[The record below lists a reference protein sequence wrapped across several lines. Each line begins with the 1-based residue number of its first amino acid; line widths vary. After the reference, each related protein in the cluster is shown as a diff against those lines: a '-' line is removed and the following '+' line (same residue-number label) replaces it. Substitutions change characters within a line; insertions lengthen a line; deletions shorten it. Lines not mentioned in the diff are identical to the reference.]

1 MKILPNKY
9 FSGLHAATFSQIVK
23 PFLQE
28 NDPFLI
34 QTIQKDSSREEVLQ
48 TICLTWMMC
57 LFSQN
62 VPPALSFPLLDLLIS
77 FGAWSMVPISAGIL
91 QYNRQII
98 MNLQNADIMDE
109 IIQIINRYTTIEN
122 AQGMITFIYELCL
135 RCNIHQILEW
145 YEQYHHQISDSS
157 GDQMITR
164 GDGQDGI
171 VSMLRKDG
179 STASPYKLHLRFLT
193 EEIERV
199 RGVDGRRGRD
209 SMGSPSS
216 SSSSQH
222 CTPENPNHIPSFSD
236 YNTLLGDEEDLDYE
250 MAMDYE
256 NQENELRLSFI
267 EESNSRSNSFVENAV
282 PTECMEEPSPL
293 SVIEEKG
300 EKEYDD
306 QTSYSSTSISN
317 FTQVSKRSVTEQ
329 IVGMVSSLTEQ
340 HVYLNTNVDNT
351 IAVGDEIFYLYNFFH
366 SSYP

>member
-1 MKILPNKY
+1 MKLLPNKY

-34 QTIQKDSSREEVLQ
+34 QTIQKDSSREEVIQ

-91 QYNRQII
+91 QYNRQTI

-109 IIQIINRYTTIEN
+109 IIQMINRYTTEN

-145 YEQYHHQISDSS
+145 YDRYHHQISDSS
-157 GDQMITR
+157 SDQMITR
-164 GDGQDGI
+164 GEGQDGI
-171 VSMLRKDG
+171 VSMLRKDF
-179 STASPYKLHLRFLT
+179 SAASPYKLHLRFNT

-199 RGVDGRRGRD
+199 RGVDDRRGRD

-216 SSSSQH
+216 SYSQH
-222 CTPENPNHIPSFSD
+222 CTPENSNHLPSFSD
-236 YNTLLGDEEDLDYE
+236 YNTLLGDEDDLDYE
-250 MAMDYE
+250 LAMDYE
-256 NQENELRLSFI
+256 YQENELRLSFI
-267 EESNSRSNSFVENAV
+267 EESNSRSNSFVESTMPN
-282 PTECMEEPSPL
+282 ECMEEPSPL
-293 SVIEEKG
+293 SVIEETG
-300 EKEYDD
+300 EKDYDD

-340 HVYLNTNVDNT
+340 HVYLNTNVEDT
-351 IAVGDEIFYLYNFFH
+351 IAVGDEMMK
-366 SSYP
+366 